1 MELLTVGVGVF
12 LTLLLALSTES
23 NLGGR
28 EATNFDCKVGEGIF
42 GDRPV
47 RSST

>member
-1 MELLTVGVGVF
+1 MTSFQNKCPGAENE
-12 LTLLLALSTES
+12 ALSTES